1 MYSKII
7 ENLYL
12 GEMTDVKLF
21 VRNIPEGEIL
31 CVLPNR
37 PLNEPSKAFQIPIE
51 VEQDN
56 IVRVPEEQLLHT
68 FRFINRV
75 LKEKND
81 LLVHCM
87 AGQERSPLVVAFYLS
102 NNFGLTLNDAYKKIK
117 KIRPQT
123 YDRSDWII

>member
-1 MYSKII
+1 MYNKII
-7 ENLYL
+7 DNLYL
-12 GEMTDVKLF
+12 GEMSDVKLF

-31 CVLPNR
+31 CVLPTR
-37 PLNEPSKAFQIPIE
+37 PLNEPARSFQIPIE

-81 LLVHCM
+81 LLIHCM
-87 AGQERSPLVVAFYLS
+87 AGLERSPLVVAFYLS

-117 KIRPQT
+117 KIRPQI

>member
-1 MYSKII
+1 MYDRII

-12 GEMTDVKLF
+12 GEMSDVKLF
-21 VRNIPEGEIL
+21 IRNKPEGEIL
-31 CVLPNR
+31 CVLPTR
-37 PLNEPSKAFQIPIE
+37 PITEPLRAFHIPIE
-51 VEQDN
+51 VEQKCF
-56 IVRVPEEQLLHT
+56 VKVPEEQLLHT

-81 LLVHCM
+81 LLIHCM

-102 NNFGLTLNDAYKKIK
+102 NNFGTTLNEAYKIIK
-117 KIRPQT
+117 KIRPQI

>member
-1 MYSKII
+1 MYDKII

-12 GEMTDVKLF
+12 GEMTDVKIF

-31 CVLPNR
+31 CVLPTR
-37 PLNEPSKAFQIPIE
+37 PLNEPIRAFQIPIE
-51 VEQDN
+51 VEDDN

-87 AGQERSPLVVAFYLS
+87 AGQERSPLVIAFYLA

-117 KIRPQT
+117 KIRPQI